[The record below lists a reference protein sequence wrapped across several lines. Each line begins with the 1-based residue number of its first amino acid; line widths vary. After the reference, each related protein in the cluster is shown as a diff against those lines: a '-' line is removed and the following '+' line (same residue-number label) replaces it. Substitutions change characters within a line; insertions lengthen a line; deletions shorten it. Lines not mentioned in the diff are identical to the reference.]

1 MGNCHNFLFSH
12 MNFCAFIMD
21 DTERSVGE
29 HCFPRCRS
37 SGRDREK
44 EEIPV
49 IDRQAFRNTIAS
61 IKHQPAFVCSQTAA
75 TKAGLLG
82 VPFSRQPL
90 QNRVPRVRSLLPL
103 PVENGSTVRFWAVF
117 LLLFKLGTRSV
128 LPHFDTRN
136 RCGFT
141 IRRHTLTTI
150 PSVTSSIKH
159 QNFSSDWISAGA
171 FLCLLRY
178 KFWLKFQSP
187 RLCR

>member
-1 MGNCHNFLFSH
+1 MQVFDVFQLLNIHSKTECRGFKSFCPCQNSKHRFCGVCCFLYVQKMKTRHS
-12 MNFCAFIMD
+12 
-21 DTERSVGE
+21 ESVEGCGSPAE
-29 HCFPRCRS
+29 TSAYKVCRS
-37 SGRDREK
+37 TDRAGRRDQ
-44 EEIPV
+44 V
-49 IDRQAFRNTIAS
+49 
-61 IKHQPAFVCSQTAA
+61 
-75 TKAGLLG
+75 
-82 VPFSRQPL
+82 
-90 QNRVPRVRSLLPL
+90 LLPL

-117 LLLFKLGTRSV
+117 LLLFKISTRSV
-128 LPHFDTRN
+128 LPHFDARN

-187 RLCR
+187 RLYR